1 MSAELLDLN
10 FIEDQDLSADFV
22 SDEILTNYTIASISF
37 QGIATGSPSGLIE
50 AEISIRDGQWTKLE
64 GCQDISEDLSQTN
77 EFFFVLPDIGDYG
90 SKLRLC
96 WKSGAGSSGLLNVA
110 YRILPR

>member
-1 MSAELLDLN
+1 MANEIVDIN
-10 FIEDQDLSADFV
+10 YIEDQDLSQTFT
-22 SDEILTNYTIASISF
+22 SDVINTSYTIASISF
-37 QGIATGSPSGLIE
+37 QGLATGRPVGIIE

-64 GCQDISEDLSQTN
+64 GCKDIAEDLSETN

-90 SKLRLC
+90 SKLRLR
-96 WKSGAGSSGLLNVA
+96 WIAGIASVGTLNVA